1 MNSAIRAVVRT
12 GLFVN
17 CRVFYVYDGFRG
29 LVDNRVQ
36 EATWESATSLIQKG
50 GSVLGVAPC
59 EEFKTREGRLKGAKT
74 LVLHGIN
81 NLIVI
86 GGGGS
91 MEGLQTFKQEWRSLV
106 QELVSKGL
114 VPDNMGRPLQDLGV
128 CGIPCAV
135 TNDIWGTEMTLGA
148 DSALTRVIDSVDHVE
163 ASLNS
168 SQRVFIVEVLGK
180 HCGFLAMTAGLAVEA
195 DFVFVPEWPP
205 VTEWRDALTDKL
217 QRMALRRED
226 QKGVFV
232 ALRASLIERGH
243 LGRAVE
249 KTLEAEKAYRTR
261 DYERCVQLR
270 GSHYSQKGRFLDQV
284 SFPPR
289 EILDVPDHT
298 FLVVHCGSPT
308 AGMNAAT
315 HALVRVARYN
325 NCRVMGVSGGF
336 PGFAEGN
343 IKTLE
348 WGDVIGWVSEGGSAL
363 GTSRQLVSDPDRLA
377 AHVLLHNIRGIAIIG
392 GFEAFQSALM
402 IRDWRD
408 EYDSFR
414 IPIVV
419 VPATI
424 SNNVPGV
431 VESLGS
437 DTALNEICRNID
449 NIKQSAR
456 GTKKRAFIVEVQGE
470 NSGYLATIGAIATG
484 ADNAHIYEE
493 KMRQED
499 LAADVDEARRK
510 LERGCTHYVLLRTNG
525 ARAEFSSEQ
534 VKQVFE
540 QAGKGKFSTRL
551 NYLGHSVQ
559 GASRFGA
566 KAFERMFSHSRRN
579 TADIELLGV
588 RFGDQA
594 YADVGMLETL
604 ACFVHTNVRNPWWL
618 TTHGLM
624 RVLATQEKYM
634 AEAIPPERSCNA
646 KNYQTSAGQQPEF
659 IGR

>member
-91 MEGLQTFKQEWRSLV
+91 MEALQTFKQEWRSLV

-217 QRMALRRED
+217 QRMALLGRHLNIIIVAEGAMDNDGSPISPSVISRLIETTLKYHCQVTSLGHLQYGGVPTAFDRCLGARMGAEALLACAQRRED

-270 GSHYSQKGRFLDQV
+270 GSHYSQKGRFLDQ
-284 SFPPR
+284 
-289 EILDVPDHT
+289 
-298 FLVVHCGSPT
+298 
-308 AGMNAAT
+308 
-315 HALVRVARYN
+315 
-325 NCRVMGVSGGF
+325 
-336 PGFAEGN
+336 
-343 IKTLE
+343 TLE

-424 SNNVPGV
+424 S
-431 VESLGS
+431 
-437 DTALNEICRNID
+437 
-449 NIKQSAR
+449 
-456 GTKKRAFIVEVQGE
+456 AFIVEVQGE

-499 LAADVDEARRK
+499 LAADVD
-510 LERGCTHYVLLRTNG
+510 
-525 ARAEFSSEQ
+525 
-534 VKQVFE
+534 
-540 QAGKGKFSTRL
+540 FSTRL

-559 GASRFGA
+559 GGKPSAFDRNSASRFGA

>member
-59 EEFKTREGRLKGAKT
+59 DEFKTREGRLKGAKT

-91 MEGLQTFKQEWRSLV
+91 MEALQTFKQEWRSLV

-205 VTEWRDALTDKL
+205 VTEWREALTDKL
-217 QRMALRRED
+217 QRMAL
-226 QKGVFV
+226 
-232 ALRASLIERGH
+232 
-243 LGRAVE
+243 
-249 KTLEAEKAYRTR
+249 
-261 DYERCVQLR
+261 
-270 GSHYSQKGRFLDQV
+270 
-284 SFPPR
+284 
-289 EILDVPDHT
+289 
-298 FLVVHCGSPT
+298 
-308 AGMNAAT
+308 
-315 HALVRVARYN
+315 
-325 NCRVMGVSGGF
+325 
-336 PGFAEGN
+336 
-343 IKTLE
+343 TLE

-424 SNNVPGV
+424 SIP
-431 VESLGS
+431 
-437 DTALNEICRNID
+437 
-449 NIKQSAR
+449 
-456 GTKKRAFIVEVQGE
+456 
-470 NSGYLATIGAIATG
+470 
-484 ADNAHIYEE
+484 
-493 KMRQED
+493 
-499 LAADVDEARRK
+499 
-510 LERGCTHYVLLRTNG
+510 
-525 ARAEFSSEQ
+525 
-534 VKQVFE
+534 
-540 QAGKGKFSTRL
+540 
-551 NYLGHSVQ
+551 SVA
-559 GASRFGA
+559 ASRFGA